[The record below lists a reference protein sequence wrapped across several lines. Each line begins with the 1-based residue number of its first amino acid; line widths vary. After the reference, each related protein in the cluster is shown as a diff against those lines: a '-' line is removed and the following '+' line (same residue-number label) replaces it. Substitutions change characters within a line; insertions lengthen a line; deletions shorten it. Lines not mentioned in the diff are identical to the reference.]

1 MPTSVGMLATFKSW
15 SISRVLVMGKPLV
28 GRRPRSFQMAACE
41 CMTWKVYLKS
51 VYMFTL
57 LLAERVRALVSAI
70 SSAFWEEFPE
80 GRRWDSI
87 ILVLETI
94 AYPATFF
101 PSDVIEELPSIYQV
115 KSGLFKGVEEMWEKW
130 GIRSSNALCKYGWE
144 HSEELGIRVA
154 GLRIGQR
161 SKENSRDSRGMT

>member
-130 GIRSSNALCKYGWE
+130 GIRSSNASLQVWMGS
-144 HSEELGIRVA
+144 SEELGISMARLRV
-154 GLRIGQR
+154 GQC
-161 SKENSRDSRGMT
+161 SKENSGDLRRVT

>member
-1 MPTSVGMLATFKSW
+1 
-15 SISRVLVMGKPLV
+15 MGKPLV
-28 GRRPRSFQMAACE
+28 GRRPCSFQMAACE

-70 SSAFWEEFPE
+70 SSAFWEEFPK
-80 GRRWDSI
+80 GTGWDSI
-87 ILVLETI
+87 ISVSETI

-101 PSDVIEELPSIYQV
+101 PSEVIEELPSIYQV
-115 KSGLFKGVEEMWEKW
+115 KSGLFKGAEEMCKKW
-130 GIRSSNALCKYGWE
+130 SGLLMPLCKYGWGR
-144 HSEELGIRVA
+144 SEELGIRVA

-161 SKENSRDSRGMT
+161 SKENSGDSRGMT